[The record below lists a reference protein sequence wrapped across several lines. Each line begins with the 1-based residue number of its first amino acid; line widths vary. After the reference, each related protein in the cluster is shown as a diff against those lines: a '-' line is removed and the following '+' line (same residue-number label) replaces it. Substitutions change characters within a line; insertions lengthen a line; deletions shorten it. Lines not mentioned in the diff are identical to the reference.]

1 MKHSACMGSFLM
13 ERIFRST
20 PNGVLMVHSEW
31 WLPRVET
38 EAFNTTCAVY
48 GEDYECWWLSG
59 GDSSVVRALAA
70 QVRGP
75 GFDSR
80 QASFSLFSPSP
91 QNKPP
96 VFTHT
101 QSNISYTSIATKK
114 VVDSS
119 VQLNGCVRAQHT
131 AKYLC
136 FFLLL
141 LLLLGT
147 NCTCKFFLG
156 VIRWTRY
163 SCAGGFNM
171 MEQLMH
177 H

>member
-1 MKHSACMGSFLM
+1 
-13 ERIFRST
+13 
-20 PNGVLMVHSEW
+20 MVHSEW

-101 QSNISYTSIATKK
+101 QSNISYTSIATKN

-119 VQLNGCVRAQHT
+119 VQLNGYVRCTTYSKVFVFFFTVVAVTWYKLHMSVLSGDHKVDKAFLCRWLQHGRT
-131 AKYLC
+131 
-136 FFLLL
+136 
-141 LLLLGT
+141 
-147 NCTCKFFLG
+147 
-156 VIRWTRY
+156 
-163 SCAGGFNM
+163 
-171 MEQLMH
+171 MH